1 MARSELDLEAS
12 SEDHESIDRALEA
25 QLREHFQPQY
35 VNVITQSQDSQTNR
49 VEDASSNLVE
59 RDPND
64 EDEGYSF
71 RLFARPVVPGLP
83 KAEEQGPQKISLR
96 SPSPTRGEP
105 GFVKAERPATYYFT
119 GETSEERADQY
130 RQAAVSGEQLLQ
142 GRKTR
147 WVNYGPLSI

>member
-1 MARSELDLEAS
+1 MARSELDPEAS
-12 SEDHESIDRALEA
+12 SEDDESIDPALEA
-25 QLREHFQPQY
+25 QLREYFHPQY
-35 VNVITQSQDSQTNR
+35 VNGTTQSQGSEANR

-59 RDPND
+59 QDLND
-64 EDEGYSF
+64 ENEGYSF

-83 KAEEQGPQKISLR
+83 EGEEQGPQKISLS

-142 GRKTR
+142 GLKTR
-147 WVNYGPLSI
+147 WVIVAPVSI